1 MKDKTLSEKIRRKK
15 RSSFKE
21 YFKQNYLLYVLLL
34 PLIVYLLIFSYYPML
49 GIQIA
54 FKDWR
59 IRGGIWGSPWATT
72 DGALDLLK
80 HFKLLFGDSLFLGKF
95 INTLRIST
103 LKLLCGFC
111 VPILLTVL
119 LNEMLST
126 TCKRICQTVMYLP
139 YFISWVIISGILFSI
154 TESGTAFQTFL
165 KAIFGKEIYF
175 FSDDDLFIVM
185 VVLSDIWKNA
195 GWGTIIYFAAMSG
208 IAPELY
214 EAATMDG
221 AGRLKR
227 IWYITLPGLMPAITI
242 NLIFSVSGL
251 VYGGFDQIF
260 NMYNTTVYGKG
271 DILETYLYRI
281 GIAGGS
287 YDVATALGLFN
298 SLLSLVLILAAN
310 FTVKKI
316 GGEGIW

>member
-103 LKLLCGFC
+103 HSLDGIAQRNVIYNL
-111 VPILLTVL
+111 
-119 LNEMLST
+119 
-126 TCKRICQTVMYLP
+126 QTY
-139 YFISWVIISGILFSI
+139 
-154 TESGTAFQTFL
+154 
-165 KAIFGKEIYF
+165 
-175 FSDDDLFIVM
+175 
-185 VVLSDIWKNA
+185 LSDRDVSSLFHFLGYHIRH
-195 GWGTIIYFAAMSG
+195 FV
-208 IAPELY
+208 LY
-214 EAATMDG
+214 H
-221 AGRLKR
+221 
-227 IWYITLPGLMPAITI
+227 
-242 NLIFSVSGL
+242 
-251 VYGGFDQIF
+251 
-260 NMYNTTVYGKG
+260 
-271 DILETYLYRI
+271 
-281 GIAGGS
+281 
-287 YDVATALGLFN
+287 
-298 SLLSLVLILAAN
+298 
-310 FTVKKI
+310 
-316 GGEGIW
+316 